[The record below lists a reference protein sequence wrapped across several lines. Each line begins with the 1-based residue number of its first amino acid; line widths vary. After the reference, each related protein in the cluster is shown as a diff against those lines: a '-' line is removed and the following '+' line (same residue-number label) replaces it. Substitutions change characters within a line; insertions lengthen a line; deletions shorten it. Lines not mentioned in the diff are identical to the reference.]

1 MTINEPD
8 GGQSPAA
15 VASAAQLRQSLG
27 EILTESQALR
37 TDVHAAEQ
45 ARTKATRLNLMVLVA
60 LCVPI
65 LLLLALAWQNNR
77 LARELHDTNDRIA
90 DCTAAGGVCY
100 EEGRKRTGT
109 AIQDVISAEIFM
121 AQCARLFPDE
131 AGPAYDRKLEN
142 CVAERLTAAVA
153 ARATPTPSPVTP
165 APRPTGSVR

>member
-8 GGQSPAA
+8 GGQLSASA
-15 VASAAQLRQSLG
+15 ASAAQLRKSLA
-27 EILTESQALR
+27 ELVAESQALR

-65 LLLLALAWQNNR
+65 LLLLALGWQNNQ
-77 LARELHDTNDRIA
+77 LARELHDTNERIA
-90 DCTAAGGVCY
+90 DCTTVGGHCY
-100 EEGRKRTGT
+100 EEGRKRTGS

-131 AGPAYDRKLEN
+131 VGPSYDRKLEN
-142 CVAERLTAAVA
+142 CVAERLAAAVA
-153 ARATPTPSPVTP
+153 ARATPTPPVTP